1 MKENNKDLKDNEN
14 EKKNIEIKQDN
25 IKKDEN
31 NLDFTN
37 INNSYIS
44 NETKKEIS
52 NKELSPHKSE
62 SIKVKL
68 TPINIIETNNSKK
81 QDESKDLNN
90 TYRRENTINNN
101 LFYSSPLQEQSLE
114 NINNTVSEIKIDNL
128 KKYNENGNNLKEKFK
143 KLCATP
149 YRKINIRSKREAISP
164 SANVI
169 IKNFNYNNVYN
180 INIDNDKIKKPQNNN
195 KNNKNDINRFS
206 HKYIT
211 YNKPK
216 TTSNLHMPCVI
227 TKKDVN
233 DVNSNYQLNNSVNKI
248 KNKEKRGTFYS
259 RFISEG
265 KCLKNTKDN
274 FIINSQLNINK
285 GLKIN
290 KQNDLNKTNKK
301 NNIIN
306 KNINDEKFNTFN
318 FTNTERNDYVT
329 ISNIKNEYN
338 NNLDITHKK
347 RIASLN
353 KTHNLSLNN
362 NFLKFITNTPVA
374 SNPYLEN
381 KTENFSDYNIISFNL
396 NDLNIFEEKINN
408 IILKFN
414 NMKDIYNIEASQECF
429 EFINFYSKSSIKGIF
444 TTFFKDNNKLIIES
458 SINLSLFSIIIIYHL
473 STNNFCSNEITNII
487 NNILLLFKINFA
499 LYIKKIQ
506 LNYKID
512 NTKKNY
518 IYFEPFNNFLKTNKI
533 LDIEKEED
541 ITYKIY
547 QNCKE
552 MTNNIKL
559 IMEYYKKI
567 NTTYY
572 NNFIRIFNNI
582 SIKNENEL
590 LNYFFTKM
598 SNNSLIFITVNKDKN
613 DNKNNNVNLN
623 KRNKLKRFKTN
634 ASLSVFSP
642 KKKSIFENLSIK
654 RDNNNVFKK
663 SFINSIK
670 RKKKEKINKI
680 IIPYIKESSNKKY
693 TLILDL
699 NKTLAYINKKGN
711 LKLRNGLF
719 SFLSMVK
726 SYYELISFSCEP
738 KQITEIILKEIESEK
753 KYFDYNFYR
762 EHSIL
767 YENSLVKDISL
778 IGRDISK
785 IIIIDDDE
793 NCFKLN
799 KENGIKIAPFN
810 ENIINDN
817 ILFELKKILILIYK
831 KNYNDVRDAIKEF
844 SNDIKHKISIA

>member
-1 MKENNKDLKDNEN
+1 MKENNIDLKENEN

-52 NKELSPHKSE
+52 NKELSSHKNE

-81 QDESKDLNN
+81 QDESKNLNN
-90 TYRRENTINNN
+90 IYKRENTINNN
-101 LFYSSPLQEQSLE
+101 QFYSSPLQEQSLE
-114 NINNTVSEIKIDNL
+114 NINNTVNEIKIDNL
-128 KKYNENGNNLKEKFK
+128 KKYNENGNKLKEKYK
-143 KLCATP
+143 KICATP
-149 YRKINIRSKREAISP
+149 YRKINIRSKREATSP

-180 INIDNDKIKKPQNNN
+180 INIDNDKIKKQQNNN
-195 KNNKNDINRFS
+195 INKNDINRFS

-216 TTSNLHMPCVI
+216 TTSNLHIPCVI

-233 DVNSNYQLNNSVNKI
+233 DVNNSNYQLINSVNKLN
-248 KNKEKRGTFYS
+248 NKEKRGTFYS

-265 KCLKNTKDN
+265 KCLKNIKDN

-285 GLKIN
+285 ELKIN
-290 KQNDLNKTNKK
+290 KHNDLNKTNKK
-301 NNIIN
+301 NNIRNI
-306 KNINDEKFNTFN
+306 NINDEKFNTFN

-329 ISNIKNEYN
+329 ISNIKKEFF

-362 NFLKFITNTPVA
+362 NYLKFITNTPVA

-381 KTENFSDYNIISFNL
+381 KTENFPDYNIISFNL

-408 IILKFN
+408 IIIKFN
-414 NMKDIYNIEASQECF
+414 NIKDIYNIEASQECF

-487 NNILLLFKINFA
+487 NDILLLFKINFA

-518 IYFEPFNNFLKTNKI
+518 IYFEPFNNFLKANKI

-613 DNKNNNVNLN
+613 DNNNN
-623 KRNKLKRFKTN
+623 
-634 ASLSVFSP
+634 
-642 KKKSIFENLSIK
+642 
-654 RDNNNVFKK
+654 
-663 SFINSIK
+663 IN
-670 RKKKEKINKI
+670 
-680 IIPYIKESSNKKY
+680 
-693 TLILDL
+693 L
-699 NKTLAYINKKGN
+699 NKTLAYINKNGN

-778 IGRDISK
+778 LGRDISK

-810 ENIINDN
+810 ENSINDN

-844 SNDIKHKISIA
+844 SNDIKHKVSIS